1 MSDIRSSSRP
11 GGLEKT
17 LKAAVVVT
25 PVTDFYTTRHRFSGL
40 GVSVLRQCLA
50 HAGCEVEIF
59 NFLLHGK
66 KPAILQLPDAL
77 RHLRPLLVENETGKL
92 SFFTRYQRFGPDIR
106 TCADRILAVSP
117 DLVFIS
123 CFAFCY
129 AWETLELA
137 HSIRIQNS
145 QIPVIVGG
153 AGVSAYP
160 EFFIREPSIDFAVVG
175 EAEVAVGPLLAV
187 LRAKEKDFS
196 QIPNLYW
203 KSGRQIMQ
211 PSRRVFTKAEEIVF
225 VMRKTRE
232 TAKAVYLTTALSRG
246 CPKLCRFCS
255 NFLCHGHQFRTIPAD
270 KVLHGLASIELSKEQ
285 RKKIIYINFEDDNLL
300 FAPNY
305 FLEIIDIIKARFPGA
320 RFLAENGLDYT
331 RLTPEMVDRLAA
343 RGMDQFNLSISSI
356 DSSILKQESRMAELP
371 KYLAIVRRLA
381 QLNIPCIT
389 YFICGFAGDT
399 PETVVS
405 NIVFLAGLPTRIG
418 ISLFY
423 PVPGIPDFEE
433 KRIFDDIEPLLCAG
447 SSAYPWNKSLT
458 TAQMITAFRLCRF
471 ANLLKAEN
479 RTDADMQ
486 MIARIMQE
494 RILFTMVRTE
504 DETKIVLVPELDN
517 DMVALFFQKAA
528 SMIKSFKKSTF

>member
-1 MSDIRSSSRP
+1 MPDILSSMRP
-11 GGLEKT
+11 GGSQKL
-17 LKAAVVVT
+17 LKAAVVVP

-50 HAGCEVEIF
+50 QAGCEVEIF
-59 NFLLHGK
+59 NFPLHGK
-66 KPAILQLPDAL
+66 KPAILDLPDAL
-77 RHLRPLLVENETGKL
+77 AHLRPLLVENETGKL
-92 SFFTRYQRFGPDIR
+92 SFFTRYQRFGPDI
-106 TCADRILAVSP
+106 THCADQVLALSP

-129 AWETLELA
+129 ARETLELA
-137 HSIRIQNS
+137 SSIRIQNP
-145 QIPVIVGG
+145 QIPVSVGG

-160 EFFIREPSIDFAVVG
+160 EFFLRNPAIDFAVIG

-187 LRAKEKDFS
+187 IRAKENDFS

-203 KSGRQIMQ
+203 KSGGQIMQ
-211 PSRRVFTKAEEIVF
+211 PSSRVFTKAEEIVF

-246 CPKLCRFCS
+246 CPKSCRFCS

-270 KVLHGLASIELSKEQ
+270 MVRDGLASIALSEEQ

-300 FAPNY
+300 FAPRY
-305 FLEIIDIIKARFPGA
+305 FLEIIDIMSARFPGA

-331 RLTPEMVDRLAA
+331 RLTLEMLDRLAA

-356 DSSILKQESRMAELP
+356 DISILKQESRMAELP
-371 KYLAIVRRLA
+371 KYMTIVRRLA
-381 QLNIPCIT
+381 QLNIACIT

-433 KRIFDDIEPLLCAG
+433 KRVFDDIEPLLCAG
-447 SSAYPWNKSLT
+447 SSAYPWNRSLT

-471 ANLLKAEN
+471 VNLLKSEK
-479 RTDADMQ
+479 RTDADNLLL
-486 MIARIMQE
+486 ARVIRE
-494 RILFTMVRTE
+494 KTLYTLVRTG
-504 DETKIVLVPELDN
+504 DETEIISAPGVDN
-517 DMVALFFQKAA
+517 GMVDLFFQRAS
-528 SMIKSFKKSTF
+528 SMIAKNYPEIS